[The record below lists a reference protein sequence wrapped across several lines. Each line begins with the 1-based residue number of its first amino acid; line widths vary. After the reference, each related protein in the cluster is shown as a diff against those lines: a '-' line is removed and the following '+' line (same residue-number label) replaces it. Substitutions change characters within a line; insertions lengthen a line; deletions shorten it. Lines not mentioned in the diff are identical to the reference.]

1 MKISG
6 EESTAARDGKRTDM
20 TSCRARAFLAG
31 VAIATV
37 VAAASTAPRGHAEF
51 KGYFDIS
58 GIEIPALGPP
68 MWERRHNDRGQT
80 YLCVETAKCPTPTAV
95 EIKAVLRTEDLPA
108 AFRTGPLSP
117 EALTQQGEINARRLG
132 SRFLGTVAVKV
143 AGIEGVQMTA
153 AYGDGDKAV
162 HYLTTWLGRG
172 DRMLDVKITSP
183 DLALA
188 RRTAEQMLEPLVA
201 AAFR

>member
-1 MKISG
+1 MRRSG
-6 EESTAARDGKRTDM
+6 QVAT
-20 TSCRARAFLAG
+20 RAGLLA
-31 VAIATV
+31 VLL
-37 VAAASTAPRGHAEF
+37 AASTALAEF

-58 GIEIPALGPP
+58 GIEVAALAPP
-68 MWERRHNDRGQT
+68 MWERRHNERGLT
-80 YLCVETAKCPTPTAV
+80 YLCVDTAKCPTPTAV

-117 EALTQQGEINARRLG
+117 AALTQQGEINAKRLG
-132 SRFLGTVAVKV
+132 SQFLGTVAVKV

-153 AYGDGDKAV
+153 AFGEGEKAI

-183 DLALA
+183 DLVLA
-188 RRTAEQMLEPLVA
+188 RRTAEQILEPLA
-201 AAFR
+201 AAVFR